1 MSHYNIQFP
10 KYNIV
15 VICEALD
22 AVAALQHVV
31 TQEFGPMQLQKL
43 NGTRATFEGLNRKGF
58 PYKIEAVV
66 VKCGDPR

>member
-1 MSHYNIQFP
+1 MAYYNVYFP
-10 KYNIV
+10 KYGIV

-31 TQEFGPMQLQKL
+31 NEEFGPMQLQKL
-43 NGTRATFEGLNRKGF
+43 NGTCATFEGLDRKGF
-58 PYKIEAVV
+58 PYKIEARV